1 MSFKTERISIAGM
14 QTVIVLLNNFKTVIK
29 VQKHHSPSEHDSRQ
43 EGWHIVMEN
52 PPAFDPETIWK
63 IEGLQTGYQQ
73 ENNIS

>member
-1 MSFKTERISIAGM
+1 
-14 QTVIVLLNNFKTVIK
+14 
-29 VQKHHSPSEHDSRQ
+29 
-43 EGWHIVMEN
+43 MEN